1 MEKQF
6 LTKAAMEETSAVHV
20 WIRYIAELLDFARKR
35 GGSGDQ
41 WVDLV
46 NGDIEQQCLMSLR
59 ANVTSRDKNLIQP
72 ESLILAQSERWR
84 QA

>member
-1 MEKQF
+1 
-6 LTKAAMEETSAVHV
+6 MEETLAVDV
-20 WIRYIAELLDFARKR
+20 LGTSLTFCLCGRKPAAAI
-35 GGSGDQ
+35 DQ

-46 NGDIEQQCLMSLR
+46 KTCDQPRS
-59 ANVTSRDKNLIQP
+59 VLIQI